1 MKKNLAIVGL
11 GRIGRTILKKAVLQ
25 DLEIKVISDKNPNI
39 KNHSYLIKYDST
51 YGEFPKDVIAKKESI
66 VIDGKNIAFQQS
78 ENISDLDLSEIDI
91 LIDATGSKSNEM
103 QAKKVSEDNNL
114 KIIITKSSTFA
125 DKEVVFGLNHNII
138 EESDKIISGSICDAN
153 ALAHILNFLDSE
165 YGIES
170 GNFISLHPW
179 LSYQNLVD
187 SSLYSF
193 SDPNIPWNEFSLGRS
208 AVDSLIPKNTTAV
221 DACEIILPNLKDKLS
236 SFSYRTPLN
245 TVTSGNLQVV
255 ITEEISKN
263 DLYESLKQR
272 FNDGKLFNFEQED
285 LVSIDFKATD
295 YSLSLYSKSIKLKK
309 KLISLSFWYD
319 NEWAYSQ
326 RIIDIANIL

>member
-11 GRIGRTILKKAVLQ
+11 GRIGRAILKKAVLQ
-25 DLEIKVISDKNPNI
+25 DLEIKLISDKNPNT
-39 KNHSYLIKYDST
+39 KNHAYLIKHDST
-51 YGEFPKDVIAKKESI
+51 YGQFSGEVIAKEQSI
-66 VIDGKNIAFQQS
+66 VIDDKNIAFQQS
-78 ENISDLDLSEIDI
+78 ENISDLDLSTVDI
-91 LIDATGSKSNEM
+91 LIDATGSRANEEK
-103 QAKKVSEDNNL
+103 AKKVSEDNNL
-114 KIIITKSSTFA
+114 KVIITKSSTFA

-153 ALAHILNFLDSE
+153 ALAHILSFLESE

-179 LSYQNLVD
+179 LAYQNLVD
-187 SSLYSF
+187 SSLYSY
-193 SDPNIPWNEFSLGRS
+193 SDPNMPWNEFSLGRS

-245 TVTSGNLQVV
+245 TVTSGNLQAVV
-255 ITEEISKN
+255 KKEISEN
-263 DLYESLKQR
+263 ELYEALKTR
-272 FNDGKLFNFEQED
+272 FNDKKLFNFEEED
-285 LVSIDFKATD
+285 LVSIDYKGTD
-295 YSLSLYSKSIKLKK
+295 YSLSLYSKSIKLKRS
-309 KLISLSFWYD
+309 LISLSFWYD

-326 RIIDIANIL
+326 RIIDIANVL